1 VENQLLKV
9 SHLIQLFLF
18 IIILIATII
27 GFLYKKR
34 IGFYSI
40 FTILTSFALTQLIVS
55 NYLYFLYGAK
65 KSLDLINLSI
75 NIFLIIE
82 LFIISVFFYS
92 RLKSENLKKII
103 TYLNGPLWITLFII
117 LIIDSNYI
125 TVHYGFFASTEAII
139 ILLNCIFLFIEILD
153 DDSDTSLSDSP
164 DFIITAG
171 YFFFFSFTCP
181 FYMLYSYIKYSNPIF
196 LISFYIIN
204 DLGYLILYFLI
215 TKAYLC
221 QIRINKL

>member
-1 VENQLLKV
+1 MENQLLKV
-9 SHLIQLFLF
+9 SHWIQLFLF
-18 IIILIATII
+18 IVILIATII
-27 GFLYKKR
+27 GFLFKKR

-40 FTILTSFALTQLIVS
+40 FTILTSFALAQLIVS

-65 KSLDLINLSI
+65 KSLHLINLTI

-82 LFIISVFFYS
+82 LFIISVFFFTKLQS
-92 RLKSENLKKII
+92 DSLKKII
-103 TYLNGPLWITLFII
+103 KYLNGPLWIILFIS
-117 LIIDSNYI
+117 LLIDSNFI
-125 TVHYGFFASTEAII
+125 TKHYAFIASTEAIVV
-139 ILLNCIFLFIEILD
+139 LLNCIFLFIEILD
-153 DDSDTSLSDSP
+153 DDSNTSLFDSP

-181 FYMLYSYIKYSNPIF
+181 FYILYNYIKYSNAIF

-221 QIRINKL
+221 QIRTNKS

>member
-1 VENQLLKV
+1 MENQITKV
-9 SHLIQLFLF
+9 SHWIQLFLF
-18 IIILIATII
+18 IVILIATII
-27 GFLYKKR
+27 GFSYKKR

-40 FTILTSFALTQLIVS
+40 FTVLTSFALTQLILS

-65 KSLDLINLSI
+65 NSLNLINLSI

-82 LFIISVFFYS
+82 LFIISVFFFK
-92 RLKSENLKKII
+92 RLKSDNLKSII
-103 TYLNGPLWITLFII
+103 KYLNGPLWVILFIS
-117 LIIDSNYI
+117 LLIDSNFI
-125 TVHYGFFASTEAII
+125 TKHYAFFAATEAII
-139 ILLNCIFLFIEILD
+139 VLINCIFLFIEILD
-153 DDSDTSLSDSP
+153 DDTNTSLFDSP

-181 FYMLYSYIKYSNPIF
+181 FYMLYNYIKYSNVIF
-196 LISFYIIN
+196 LRSFYIIN

-221 QIRINKL
+221 QIRTNKS